1 MENQKLEDYALICE
15 CAEEAARFGILLDFL
30 KQAGSYFYSLRA
42 KGKKAQEA
50 DIELLK
56 NKFQELEDF
65 ISNIVSI
72 SE

>member
-1 MENQKLEDYALICE
+1 MENQKLQDYALICG
-15 CAEEAARFGILLDFL
+15 CAEEAAKFGILLDFL
-30 KQAGSYFYSLRA
+30 KQAGNHFYSLRA
-42 KGKKAQEA
+42 KGEKAQEV

-65 ISNIVSI
+65 IGNMVSV